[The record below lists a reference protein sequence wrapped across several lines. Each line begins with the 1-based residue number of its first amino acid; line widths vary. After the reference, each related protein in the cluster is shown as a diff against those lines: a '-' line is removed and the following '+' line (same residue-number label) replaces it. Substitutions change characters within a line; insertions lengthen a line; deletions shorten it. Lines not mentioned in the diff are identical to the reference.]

1 MQVTVS
7 AGVQMVGRKASGIQR
22 IAEPSWE
29 VFARHLA
36 ILSEMAPPQ
45 KLSEPPTFIAA
56 LFDSVA
62 QTIYARMHA

>member
-7 AGVQMVGRKASGIQR
+7 AGVQTVGRKARSIQR
-22 IAEPSWE
+22 IAEPACE

-36 ILSEMAPPQ
+36 ILSEVASPQ
-45 KLSEPPTFIAA
+45 KSSEPPTFIAA